1 MKFASNPRLN
11 MARHKSLRS
20 LVLSFAAAIALIACT
35 HLSPPPLA
43 PFTQSQSEPSTLL
56 ITAAASLQKPLQ
68 EIALLYEKAGNNRKA
83 NYNFASSGSLQQQIE
98 QGAPADIFISASNK
112 QMEALQQKKLLLD
125 GTRQALLTNRLALI
139 TPKSSTLKLTDFSQ
153 LTRPEIQRISV
164 GEPRSVPVGQ
174 YAAEVFKKMGI
185 LDQIE
190 SKFVFGGNVKS
201 VLASVETGDADAGVV
216 YITDAKDS
224 DKVSIS
230 AIAND
235 QLHSP
240 IVYPIAILKSSKAVE
255 ASKQYIEFLQSK
267 PAREIFEKYDFGI
280 AKP

>member
-1 MKFASNPRLN
+1 MKFVFNPRLN

-35 HLSPPPLA
+35 QVASPPSTPS
-43 PFTQSQSEPSTLL
+43 TQADSEPSTLL

-68 EIALLYEKAGNNRKA
+68 EIAPLYEKAGNNRKT

-112 QMEALQQKKLLLD
+112 QIEALQQKKLLLD
-125 GTRQALLTNRLALI
+125 GTRQSLLTNRLALI

-153 LTRPEIQRISV
+153 LTRPEIKRISV
-164 GEPRSVPVGQ
+164 GEPRSVPAGQ

-224 DKVSIS
+224 DKVFIS

-280 AKP
+280 SKP

>member
-1 MKFASNPRLN
+1 MV
-11 MARHKSLRS
+11 RHKSLKS

-35 HLSPPPLA
+35 QVASPPLA
-43 PFTQSQSEPSTLL
+43 SSTQAKSEPSTLL

-68 EIALLYEKAGNNRKA
+68 EIAPLYEKAGNNRKA

-139 TPKSSTLKLTDFSQ
+139 TPKSSALKLTDFSQ

-164 GEPRSVPVGQ
+164 GEPRSVPAGQ

-255 ASKQYIEFLQSK
+255 TSKQYIEFLQSK

-280 AKP
+280 SKP

>member
-1 MKFASNPRLN
+1 

-35 HLSPPPLA
+35 QVASPPSA
-43 PFTQSQSEPSTLL
+43 PSTQADSELSTLL

-68 EIALLYEKAGNNRKA
+68 EIAPLYEKAGNNRKT

-153 LTRPEIQRISV
+153 LTRPEIKRISV
-164 GEPRSVPVGQ
+164 GEPRSVPAGQ

-185 LDQIE
+185 LDKIE

-240 IVYPIAILKSSKAVE
+240 IVYPIAILKSSKAIE

-280 AKP
+280 SKP

>member
-1 MKFASNPRLN
+1 MKFISNSKLN

-20 LVLSFAAAIALIACT
+20 FVWSFAAAIALIACT
-35 HLSPPPLA
+35 QAASPPLA
-43 PFTQSQSEPSTLL
+43 PSPQSQSEPSTLL
-56 ITAAASLQKPLQ
+56 IAAAASLQKPLQ
-68 EIALLYEKAGNNRKA
+68 EIAPLYEKAGNNRKA

-98 QGAPADIFISASNK
+98 QGAPADLFISASNK
-112 QMEALQQKKLLLD
+112 QMEALQQKKLILD

-164 GEPRSVPVGQ
+164 GEPRSVPAGQ

-280 AKP
+280 SKS

>member
-1 MKFASNPRLN
+1 MKFVFNPRLN
-11 MARHKSLRS
+11 MARHQSLRS
-20 LVLSFAAAIALIACT
+20 FVLSIVAAIVLIACT
-35 HLSPPPLA
+35 QAASPPLA
-43 PFTQSQSEPSTLL
+43 PSPQSQSEPSTLL
-56 ITAAASLQKPLQ
+56 IAAAASLQKPLQ
-68 EIALLYEKAGNNRKA
+68 EIAPLYEKAGNNRRA

-98 QGAPADIFISASNK
+98 QGAPADLFISASNK
-112 QMEALQQKKLLLD
+112 QMEALQQKKLILD

-153 LTRPEIQRISV
+153 LTRLEIQRISV
-164 GEPRSVPVGQ
+164 GEPRSVPAGQ
-174 YAAEVFKKMGI
+174 YAVEVFKKMGI

-224 DKVSIS
+224 DKVSIA

-280 AKP
+280 SKP

>member
-1 MKFASNPRLN
+1 MEFVFNPRLN
-11 MARHKSLRS
+11 MAGHKSLRS
-20 LVLSFAAAIALIACT
+20 FVWSVAAAIALIACT
-35 HLSPPPLA
+35 QVASPPLA
-43 PFTQSQSEPSTLL
+43 PSPQARSEPSTLL

-68 EIALLYEKAGNNRKA
+68 EIAPLYEKAGNNRNA

-98 QGAPADIFISASNK
+98 QGAPADLFISASNK

-125 GTRQALLTNRLALI
+125 GTRQALLTNRLVLI

-164 GEPRSVPVGQ
+164 GEPRSVPAGQ

-185 LDQIE
+185 LAQIE

-230 AIAND
+230 AIAHD

-255 ASKQYIEFLQSK
+255 ASKEYIEFLHSK
-267 PAREIFEKYDFGI
+267 AAREIFEKYDFGI
-280 AKP
+280 SKP